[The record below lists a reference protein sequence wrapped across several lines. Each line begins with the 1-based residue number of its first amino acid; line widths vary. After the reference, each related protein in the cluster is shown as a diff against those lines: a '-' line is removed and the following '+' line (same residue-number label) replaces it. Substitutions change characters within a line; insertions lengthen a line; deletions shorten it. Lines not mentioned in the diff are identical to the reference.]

1 MTGPWIARWI
11 AAGCLCAILFSPTR
25 MRAESAMSCPAGQY
39 DMLDWMTLDSDLRG
53 SHFLRGNAN
62 PLYTT
67 MWSSK
72 FYWTKS
78 ASGYPWDIQLYDSNY
93 IYLWI
98 TEWNWTNPYTFK
110 KFALNY
116 NMPLAP
122 RCAKAG
128 YPGSTI
134 TVPNTYYEIHTS
146 CNSYTL
152 ANLRYAVNEVWG
164 PYYYSFGGSLPSN
177 MKTLVVSYRY
187 NCSSSYNNCSDKE
200 EYYLGQRY
208 GLVQWV
214 HYTLSNGTY
223 VEQQKSVFN
232 QLASGSATPYFPC
245 F

>member
-1 MTGPWIARWI
+1 MGTCSLRIWVAAAFI
-11 AAGCLCAILFSPTR
+11 AATLLTR
-25 MRAESAMSCPAGQY
+25 AQMRAESTTTCPAGQY
-39 DMLDWMTLDSDLRG
+39 DMLDWMTLDSDLQA
-53 SHFLRGNAN
+53 SHFLQGNAN

-67 MWSSK
+67 KVSTK
-72 FYWTKS
+72 FYWTKG

-98 TEWNWTNPYTFK
+98 TEWTWGNPYTFK
-110 KFALNY
+110 KFALNN

-128 YPGSTI
+128 YPGSA
-134 TVPNTYYEIHTS
+134 VKAPNTYYEIHTS
-146 CNSYTL
+146 CKNYTL
-152 ANLRYAVNEVWG
+152 ANLKYAVNEVWG
-164 PYYYSFGGSLPSN
+164 PYYYSLGGSLPAN

-187 NCSSSYNNCSDKE
+187 NCNSSYGNCGDKE

-223 VEQQKSVFN
+223 VQRQKSVFN
-232 QLASGSATPYFPC
+232 KLASGKTTPYFPC